1 MDIPFSDP
9 ASAIAAAAVL
19 AHVVGAN
26 VVFLGARIADALA
39 IINLGVAKSAD
50 HASRLQQ

>member
-9 ASAIAAAAVL
+9 TSTIAAAAVL
-19 AHVVGAN
+19 AHVVSAN
-26 VVFLGARIADALA
+26 VVFLGTRIADALA
-39 IINLGVAKSAD
+39 VINLGVAESAD